1 MEKKRSY
8 PFLVLLAAALL
19 LAADQVLKVLVLR
32 QLKPLGSPVTAIP
45 GLLEFT
51 YVENR
56 GVAFGLLQNQIW
68 FVGPITL
75 ALVVVISVLLFRYQG
90 HSFFSY
96 AASALLLSGG
106 VGNLVDRLL
115 YGYVVDYIH
124 VLFFPYV
131 FNFADCCV
139 VVGTILLAVWLLF
152 LEGRD
157 RKVPPAPEAPE
168 GGSVE

>member
-1 MEKKRSY
+1 MTEEGAVFRAPFSFPVREKKETILEKKRSY

-96 AASALLLSGG
+96 AA
-106 VGNLVDRLL
+106 
-115 YGYVVDYIH
+115 
-124 VLFFPYV
+124 
-131 FNFADCCV
+131 
-139 VVGTILLAVWLLF
+139 
-152 LEGRD
+152 
-157 RKVPPAPEAPE
+157 
-168 GGSVE
+168 